1 MKAPKPLLLL
11 FLLITGF
18 TFNLS
23 AQSSE
28 YLRVGIK
35 GGVNLSSIAY
45 DANYSVNVSKTLSM
59 KTGYLL
65 GAYARIGKSVFIQP
79 EVNFAAK
86 DYEVNV
92 LNAIKKSNDI
102 VSFSQRTIDVPVLVG
117 LKLGPIRL
125 AAGPVASYSLSA
137 DTKAEDNVLKTY
149 FSGSSKEIVNRS
161 NFSYQAG
168 IGIDIL
174 NLSLD
179 VRYEGAMSELSNTIA
194 LPTNYSYSQKPSYFQ
209 ATLGFRIL

>member
-1 MKAPKPLLLL
+1 MKVQKPLLLSFL
-11 FLLITGF
+11 FIAGL

-23 AQSSE
+23 AQSSN
-28 YLRVGIK
+28 YLRVGIR

-45 DANYSVNVSKTLSM
+45 DANYSVNVGKTLRM

-86 DYEVNV
+86 DYEVNA
-92 LNAIKKSNDI
+92 LNALTKSNDI
-102 VSFSQRTIDVPVLVG
+102 VSFSQKTIDVPVLVG
-117 LKLGPIRL
+117 FKLGPIRV
-125 AAGPVASYSLSA
+125 AAGPVASYSISA
-137 DTKAEDNVLKTY
+137 DTKADNALKTY

-168 IGIDIL
+168 IGVDIL

-179 VRYEGAMSELSNTIA
+179 VRYEGALTELSNTVA
-194 LPTNYSYSQKPSYFQ
+194 LPKDFSYSQKPSYFQ
-209 ATLGFRIL
+209 ATLGIRIL

>member
-92 LNAIKKSNDI
+92 LNAITKSNDI

-137 DTKAEDNVLKTY
+137 DTKADNALKTY

-194 LPTNYSYSQKPSYFQ
+194 LPANYSYSQKPSYFQ
-209 ATLGFRIL
+209 ATLGLRIL